1 MSQQS
6 FRALGVSAEVDQV
19 LAARNITSPFR
30 IQSLVLADALAG
42 SDVLA
47 KSPTG
52 SGKTLAFALPI
63 VERTKPGDSPAAL
76 VLVPTR
82 ELALQVTAEI
92 ALVAAPKR
100 LRVATV
106 YGGAPLGAQAKR
118 AAAAHVVVAT
128 PGRLQDLLDR
138 RMISLDRVQILV
150 LDEADRMLDM
160 GFKPQVEKILRRMP
174 RERQTMLFSATLDGE
189 VLELAR
195 EYTQNAA
202 RFEAE
207 LPKER
212 EQGEVDHKF
221 VSVTADA
228 KVEALVQ
235 ELERERDLALVFV
248 RTKRGAERLVQ
259 KLKRHEVKAAALHGD
274 MTQGARERALAR
286 FRSGSVTTLVA
297 TDVAARGLDLDNI
310 THVINF
316 DPPEDDTAYVHRVGR
331 TGRAGRSGSGVTFV
345 LPEQQGDVSRVA
357 RMLGHTQ
364 QFEREGMKV
373 APARTRLHEPPRTPL
388 ALVSVRSRARR
399 AARRG
404 RAASLIHREAAVL
417 GASATRPAAGR
428 GRARRRC
435 RPGRAGRSPR

>member
-1 MSQQS
+1 VSQQS
-6 FRALGVSAEVDQV
+6 FRALGVSAEVERV
-19 LAARNITSPFR
+19 LAARSITSPFR

-42 SDVLA
+42 TDVLA
-47 KSPTG
+47 KAPTG

-82 ELALQVTAEI
+82 ELALQVAAEI

-118 AAAAHVVVAT
+118 AKTANVVVAT

-138 RMISLDRVQILV
+138 RMISLDRVQILI

-189 VLELAR
+189 VLQLAR

-207 LPKER
+207 LPKGS

-228 KVEALVQ
+228 KVEALVR
-235 ELERERDLALVFV
+235 ELERDRDLALVFV

-259 KLKRHEVKAAALHGD
+259 KLKRHEVKAGALHGD
-274 MTQGARERALAR
+274 MTQGSREKALAR
-286 FRSGSVTTLVA
+286 FRSGSITTLVA

-331 TGRAGRSGSGVTFV
+331 TGRAGRNGSGVTLV

-357 RMLGHTQ
+357 RILGHTH

-373 APARTRLHEPPRTPL
+373 APARKVYT
-388 ALVSVRSRARR
+388 S
-399 AARRG
+399 RRG
-404 RAASLIHREAAVL
+404 R
-417 GASATRPAAGR
+417 
-428 GRARRRC
+428 
-435 RPGRAGRSPR
+435 RSRW